1 MEDIKYELPVLP
13 KAEHKMPETT
23 LLELQEW
30 VPPEQVVGIMATFD
44 ADLDGVISAQ
54 EAKANDAH
62 ESLFQVL
69 TKLGVAPDDLA
80 LALGIEPKAVREK
93 RQKED
98 RDERDRMRKD
108 WENGQKFDKEERE
121 RIRREPA
128 PTPVAADPLAG
139 WSATWEKK
147 TDKTL
152 ELSITN
158 ASGVKAV
165 AYREISNNGKMI
177 ASGSRTVGPTP
188 LVDTYSYSKGWPFDT
203 LNVILRIGHPVTGA
217 LIKATRKG

>member
-1 MEDIKYELPVLP
+1 MEEEIKHELP

-23 LLELQEW
+23 LIELQEW

-54 EAKANDAH
+54 EANANDAH

-80 LALGIEPKAVREK
+80 LALGVEPKAVREK

-128 PTPVAADPLAG
+128 PAPAPVASDPLAG

-147 TDKTL
+147 NDRTL
-152 ELSITN
+152 ELNIIN

-165 AYREISNNGKMI
+165 AYREISSNGKMI
-177 ASGSRTVGPTP
+177 ATGSRTVGATP